1 MISRKM
7 AKEINA
13 QINREF
19 FSAFLYLAMAN
30 DAIDKGYLGTGKWM
44 SIQFKEEQE
53 HALKFAKY
61 LQDQGVKV
69 ELAALPAPK
78 KVWKGIL
85 DMFEEAL
92 VHEKKVTA
100 WIYGLN
106 TLAIREKDY
115 ATQSMLRWFIDEQV
129 EEEES
134 ATTIIDSL
142 KLVSGDKM
150 GVFMLDKELA
160 TRTYTQAAPLAGK
173 E

>member
-1 MISRKM
+1 MISKKM

-30 DAIDKGYLGTGKWM
+30 DAIDKGYLGTHKWM

-61 LQDQGVKV
+61 LEDQGVKV
-69 ELAALPAPK
+69 DLAAMPAPK
-78 KVWKGIL
+78 KVWKNLI
-85 DMFEEAL
+85 DMFQDAL
-92 VHEKKVTA
+92 AHEKKVTA

-106 TLAIREKDY
+106 TLAIKEKDY

-129 EEEES
+129 EEEANCNEAINALSLNAAS
-134 ATTIIDSL
+134 AT
-142 KLVSGDKM
+142 
-150 GVFMLDKELA
+150 A
-160 TRTYTQAAPLAGK
+160 TYMVDRQIGK
-173 E
+173 RGAS

>member
-1 MISRKM
+1 MISKRM

-44 SIQFKEEQE
+44 NIQFKEEQE

-85 DMFEEAL
+85 DMFEDAL

-115 ATQSMLRWFIDEQV
+115 ATQSMLKWFIDEQV
-129 EEEES
+129 EEEANCNEAISALKLNATS
-134 ATTIIDSL
+134 AT
-142 KLVSGDKM
+142 
-150 GVFMLDKELA
+150 A
-160 TRTYTQAAPLAGK
+160 TYMVDRHIGK
-173 E
+173 RGEH

>member
-1 MISRKM
+1 MISKKM

-53 HALKFAKY
+53 HALKFSKY
-61 LQDQGVKV
+61 VQDQGHKV
-69 ELAALPAPK
+69 DLVAMPAPK

-85 DMFEEAL
+85 DMFQDAL
-92 VHEKKVTA
+92 AHEKKVTA

-106 TLAIREKDY
+106 TLAIKEKDY

-129 EEEES
+129 EEEANCNEAISALSLNATS
-134 ATTIIDSL
+134 AT
-142 KLVSGDKM
+142 
-150 GVFMLDKELA
+150 A
-160 TRTYTQAAPLAGK
+160 TYMVDRQLGK
-173 E
+173 RGES

>member
-53 HALKFAKY
+53 HALKFSKY
-61 LQDQGVKV
+61 LQDCGVKV
-69 ELAALPAPK
+69 ELTAMAAPK
-78 KVWKGIL
+78 KVWKSIL
-85 DMFEEAL
+85 EMFQDAL
-92 VHEKKVTA
+92 LHEKKVTA

-106 TLAIREKDY
+106 ALATKEKDY

-129 EEEES
+129 EEEANCMEAIS
-134 ATTIIDSL
+134 ALSL
-142 KLVSGDKM
+142 VGTS
-150 GVFMLDKELA
+150 
-160 TRTYTQAAPLAGK
+160 AGSAYMVDRHIGK
-173 E
+173 RGQS

>member
-30 DAIDKGYLGTGKWM
+30 DAIEKGFLGTGKWM

-69 ELAALPAPK
+69 ELAALAAPK

-85 DMFEEAL
+85 DMFQDAL
-92 VHEKKVTA
+92 AHEKKVTA
-100 WIYGLN
+100 WIYDLN
-106 TLAIREKDY
+106 TLAIAEKDY
-115 ATQSMLRWFIDEQV
+115 ATQSMLKWFIDEQV
-129 EEEES
+129 EEEANCMEAISALKLNAAS
-134 ATTIIDSL
+134 ATASYMVDRHI
-142 KLVSGDKM
+142 
-150 GVFMLDKELA
+150 
-160 TRTYTQAAPLAGK
+160 GK
-173 E
+173 RGAS

>member
-1 MISRKM
+1 MISKKM

-30 DAIDKGYLGTGKWM
+30 DALDKGFQGTCKWM

-53 HALKFAKY
+53 HALKFSKY

-69 ELAALPAPK
+69 ELAALAAPK

-85 DMFEEAL
+85 DMFQDAL
-92 VHEKKVTA
+92 AHEKKVTA

-106 TLAIREKDY
+106 ALATKEKDY
-115 ATQSMLRWFIDEQV
+115 ATQSMLKWFIDEQV
-129 EEEES
+129 EEEANCNEAIS
-134 ATTIIDSL
+134 ALSMVGTSSGSL
-142 KLVSGDKM
+142 YMVD
-150 GVFMLDKELA
+150 
-160 TRTYTQAAPLAGK
+160 RHIGK
-173 E
+173 RGEG

>member
-1 MISRKM
+1 MISKKM

-53 HALKFAKY
+53 HALKFSKY
-61 LQDQGVKV
+61 LQDQGAKV
-69 ELAALPAPK
+69 ELVAMPAPK

-85 DMFEEAL
+85 DMFQDAL
-92 VHEKKVTA
+92 AHEKKVTA

-106 TLAIREKDY
+106 ALAIKEKDY

-129 EEEES
+129 EEEANCNEAISALSLNAAS
-134 ATTIIDSL
+134 ATASYMVDRHI
-142 KLVSGDKM
+142 
-150 GVFMLDKELA
+150 
-160 TRTYTQAAPLAGK
+160 GK
-173 E
+173 RGES